1 MSRLCLEI
9 FLMIRTCLRRR
20 IVELLGVGFGK
31 FTDTKMI
38 RLAVSC
44 CNEKENKEYGGEG
57 GIRTHGARKGSTVFE
72 TARFNRSRT
81 SPLFFHYT
89 SWGYANSVAWW
100 WTRSP
105 CWRIALR

>member
-1 MSRLCLEI
+1 M
-9 FLMIRTCLRRR
+9 
-20 IVELLGVGFGK
+20 ELLGVGFGK

-89 SWGYANSVAWW
+89 SWGYANSVCVVVDPVAVLADRFEVIVGWGC
-100 WTRSP
+100 P
-105 CWRIALR
+105 VA